1 VIGALNSLLIV
12 MKGLPLSYGK
22 DMQEDKEP
30 LFDAADTLQLCA
42 TAMTGMIADM
52 KANRAA
58 LKAATAHGFL
68 TATDLADWLVRVLG
82 MPFRQAHHVTGSIV
96 KLAEDRGC
104 GLEDLALSEM
114 QAVEPGIT
122 EDIFSVL
129 AVENAV
135 ASRLSAG
142 GTAPARVR
150 EAIAAAKE
158 RFL

>member
-1 VIGALNSLLIV
+1 
-12 MKGLPLSYGK
+12 
-22 DMQEDKEP
+22 
-30 LFDAADTLQLCA
+30 
-42 TAMTGMIADM
+42 
-52 KANRAA
+52 
-58 LKAATAHGFL
+58 
-68 TATDLADWLVRVLG
+68 
-82 MPFRQAHHVTGSIV
+82 
-96 KLAEDRGC
+96 
-104 GLEDLALSEM
+104 M